1 LFEGVNPQS
10 RSKTCKN
17 ALFMIQW
24 CIIKRE
30 VTSMKRAIVNFS
42 EDFDYQDFKSYAE
55 HKKISL
61 SRAILE
67 LAKNALEDWE
77 DKKLGD
83 IALERK
89 KSKSAKC
96 LSSDD
101 FWKRANEL

>member
-1 LFEGVNPQS
+1 
-10 RSKTCKN
+10 
-17 ALFMIQW
+17 
-24 CIIKRE
+24 
-30 VTSMKRAIVNFS
+30 MKRAIVNFS

-83 IALERK
+83 IALERQS
-89 KSKSAKC
+89 SKSAKY
-96 LSSDD
+96 LSSDN
-101 FWKRANEL
+101 FWNKANEL

>member
-1 LFEGVNPQS
+1 MVYKNLQKLECYDTLLYHNTGVTN
-10 RSKTCKN
+10 
-17 ALFMIQW
+17 
-24 CIIKRE
+24 
-30 VTSMKRAIVNFS
+30 MKRAIVNFS
-42 EDFDYQDFKSYAE
+42 ENFDYQDFKSYAE

-83 IALERK
+83 VALKRLS
-89 KSKSAKC
+89 SKTTKY

-101 FWKRANEL
+101 FWNKANEL